1 MIGRQA
7 LYDIVRLLVTGF
19 EPFRNY
25 KENSSWAV
33 AEKVAAC
40 SVEGVE
46 VITCLLPVSFAGV
59 AYALRKAVA
68 ECCPDVVLMLGQCAG
83 ADYIK
88 LERIAI
94 NMMDATTPDNDGY
107 LPDEEPI
114 CATGAAALFTNTDI
128 KDLRRVVEELGIPA
142 KVSNSAGLYVC
153 NRTYYEALRLCNERP
168 GMKALFVHLPFYDGQ
183 PSATAGQPTM
193 PLDKM
198 VKAVRIII
206 SNMMQKEE
214 LSNIQ

>member
-59 AYALRKAVA
+59 ASALRKAVA
-68 ECCPDVVLMLGQCAG
+68 ECCPDVVLMLGQAAG
-83 ADYIK
+83 IDYIK

-94 NMMDATTPDNDGY
+94 NMMDSMAADNDGFI
-107 LPDEEPI
+107 PDEEPVI
-114 CATGAAALFTNTDI
+114 TGGAAALFTNTNI
-128 KDLRRVVEELGIPA
+128 KGLRKAIEEMGIVA

-153 NRTYYEALRLCNERP
+153 NRLYYEALQLCNERP

>member
-19 EPFRNY
+19 EPFGKY
-25 KENSSWAV
+25 SENSSWAV
-33 AEKVAAC
+33 AEKVTAC
-40 SVEGVE
+40 GVVGAE
-46 VITCLLPVSFAGV
+46 VMVKRLPVSFAGV
-59 AYALRKAVA
+59 GIALRKAVE
-68 ECCPDVVLMLGQCAG
+68 ECCPDVIIMLGQAAG
-83 ADYIK
+83 IDYIK

-128 KDLRRVVEELGIPA
+128 KDLRRVVETHGIPA

-168 GMKALFVHLPFYDGQ
+168 GMKALFVHLPLYEGQ
-183 PSATAGQPTM
+183 PSAAEEQPTM
-193 PLDKM
+193 PLDDM
-198 VKAVRIII
+198 LKAVWGITTCICQRC
-206 SNMMQKEE
+206 K
-214 LSNIQ
+214 